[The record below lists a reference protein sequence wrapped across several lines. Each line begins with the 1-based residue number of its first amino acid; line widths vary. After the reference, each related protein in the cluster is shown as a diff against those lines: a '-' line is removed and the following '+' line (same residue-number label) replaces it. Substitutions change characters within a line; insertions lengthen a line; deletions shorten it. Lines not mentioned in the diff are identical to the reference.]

1 MGQFH
6 GLWMIRQLLFSI
18 SQWKQSTVD
27 TRECDCVSCV
37 NGGRTSEGVFH
48 FLFFAAADLLKEK
61 SQRSDS
67 WPLITCRK
75 VDDGRSPPTS
85 SCGVSARA
93 HAHVSCGASQ
103 YFNQPVRRISIQMEK
118 RKSFAM
124 GNPFQFFL
132 SYRNDRNDG
141 KGIVITAHAI
151 YWLRQDFRQ
160 IQMSDLSL
168 RVSRYL
174 VCLFPRDNFWFIQM
188 VSLI

>member
-1 MGQFH
+1 
-6 GLWMIRQLLFSI
+6 MIRQLLFSI

-61 SQRSDS
+61 SQRSES

-103 YFNQPVRRISIQMEK
+103 YFSIQPVRRISIQMEK
-118 RKSFAM
+118 RKSLAMEDPFPFLTLFASTL
-124 GNPFQFFL
+124 G
-132 SYRNDRNDG
+132 RDT
-141 KGIVITAHAI
+141 VHAI
-151 YWLRQDFRQ
+151 YTDGYFRIFAKFKSPIFHFFPAIWLVYFQGPTIRLFKR
-160 IQMSDLSL
+160 
-168 RVSRYL
+168 L
-174 VCLFPRDNFWFIQM
+174 V
-188 VSLI
+188 

>member
-1 MGQFH
+1 MAA
-6 GLWMIRQLLFSI
+6 
-18 SQWKQSTVD
+18 
-27 TRECDCVSCV
+27 
-37 NGGRTSEGVFH
+37 GRRTPEGVFH

-124 GNPFQFFL
+124 GNPLSVSIFL
-132 SYRNDRNDG
+132 
-141 KGIVITAHAI
+141 I
-151 YWLRQDFRQ
+151 
-160 IQMSDLSL
+160 LS
-168 RVSRYL
+168 
-174 VCLFPRDNFWFIQM
+174 
-188 VSLI
+188 